1 MPRHLA
7 PIVLACCLGWSAD
20 AADAGQRGFRITV
33 LVANRASV
41 PAATIAQMQSE
52 AGWVLSKAGISTTWI
67 DCPFST
73 ETAEANSPCAGLGG
87 TRFLV
92 RLTHD
97 HISRH
102 GSVSNG
108 ALGFS
113 HVTYDGGTYATV
125 LMDFVEELACQ
136 QELVSRGQILGHAV
150 AHEIGHL
157 VMGLNSHSL
166 HGLMR
171 ARWEGTEL
179 RDMAAHHLLF
189 SRRESERMRTRIA
202 LHD

>member
-1 MPRHLA
+1 
-7 PIVLACCLGWSAD
+7 
-20 AADAGQRGFRITV
+20 
-33 LVANRASV
+33 
-41 PAATIAQMQSE
+41 MQSE
-52 AGWVLSKAGISTTWI
+52 AGWVLGKAGISTAWI

-73 ETAEANSPCAGLGG
+73 EPAEADAPCAGRLGG

-97 HISRH
+97 HISHH
-102 GSVSNG
+102 GSLSSG
-108 ALGFS
+108 SLGFS

-157 VMGLNSHSL
+157 VMGLNSHSPR
-166 HGLMR
+166 GLMR
-171 ARWEGTEL
+171 ARWEATEL
-179 RDMAAHHLLF
+179 RDMAEHHLLF
-189 SRRESERMRTRIA
+189 SKREGERMRTRIT
-202 LHD
+202 LHDDAVQSP